1 MFYENTMDRE
11 KVAAVLKNS
20 ILKKYGSISEYARL
34 TGQEDQKVRS
44 WTRGKRLPEVE
55 DIVAT
60 CNILDIPLEY
70 ALVGT
75 NRDFEKEELT
85 DDEYG
90 EEDEYGE
97 KARCT
102 CPNLIFADAALLFP
116 LIGMPIMMSIIYRA
130 GDCRDSFY
138 IYNLFRTHIKT
149 DSNAWKYC
157 VYVLQQRNSLLVDQI
172 EKIEADTKEIMEWGG
187 EYEKEKRKF
196 FEQYEAV
203 KNAVYQILQAFP
215 KH

>member
-1 MFYENTMDRE
+1 MFYQNTMDRE
-11 KVAAVLKNS
+11 KVAAVLKDS

-60 CNILDIPLEY
+60 CNILEIPLEY

-75 NRDFEKEELT
+75 NRGFKE
-85 DDEYG
+85 DQVA
-90 EEDEYGE
+90 EDEYGE
-97 KARCT
+97 MARCT
-102 CPNLIFADAALLFP
+102 YPNLIFSDAALLFP
-116 LIGMPIMMSIIYRA
+116 LIGMRVMMDIIYRA

-138 IYNLFRTHIKT
+138 IYNLFRSHIKT

-157 VYVLQQRNSLLVDQI
+157 VYVLQQRNSLLVDKM
-172 EKIEADTKEIMEWGG
+172 EKIEANMTELMTWGRAYENKKKE
-187 EYEKEKRKF
+187 F
-196 FEQYEAV
+196 FKQYETV

-215 KH
+215 E